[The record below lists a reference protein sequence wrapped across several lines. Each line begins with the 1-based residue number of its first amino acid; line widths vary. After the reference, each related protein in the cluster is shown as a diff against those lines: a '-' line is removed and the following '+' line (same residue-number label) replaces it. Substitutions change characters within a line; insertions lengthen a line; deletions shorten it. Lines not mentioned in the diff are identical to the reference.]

1 MYIAYNQLVGAIPPE
16 LAGLSKL
23 EVLYLPGNQ
32 LSGCVPNSLRDVK
45 GTSFEVLALPF
56 YNKSPDRAALVA
68 LYNAA
73 DGPNWLSAAPIW
85 EWEGV
90 TVDAEDRVTELSL
103 TSNRL
108 SGKIPAELG
117 SLSDLRILYL
127 GSNRLSGE
135 IPPELG
141 NLSNLGSLALWGNR
155 LSGEIPP
162 ELGNLS
168 NLELLTLMHNEL
180 TGCVPEGLRYAV
192 RNYIE
197 ELGLPLL

>member
-56 YNKSPDRAALVA
+56 CNKSPDRAALVA

-73 DGPNWLSAAPIW
+73 DGPNWWNSTNWLSAAPIW

-90 TVDAEDRVTELSL
+90 TVDAEDRVT
-103 TSNRL
+103 
-108 SGKIPAELG
+108 
-117 SLSDLRILYL
+117 
-127 GSNRLSGE
+127 
-135 IPPELG
+135 
-141 NLSNLGSLALWGNR
+141 
-155 LSGEIPP
+155 
-162 ELGNLS
+162 
-168 NLELLTLMHNEL
+168 
-180 TGCVPEGLRYAV
+180 
-192 RNYIE
+192 
-197 ELGLPLL
+197 